1 MRERRYLL
9 RSIPTYR
16 FMKPNSLVPSAE
28 TAIPEPSQPSEMIT
42 ALAVATGTP
51 ISPLVRLTTWDEDTW
66 EDFTLEFVSC
76 IKDKYVKVVRCGGGG
91 DMGRDVIAYTA
102 TGWVNYQCK
111 HYSDKLSV
119 ADVAL
124 EVGKLIY
131 YSYIKEY
138 YLPKEYYFVSPKGS
152 STHLIKVIND
162 RTEKSIK
169 QEVLDRWEK
178 SIKNKI
184 TSTAEVELTADLR
197 KYIEES
203 VDFTI
208 FDDIPPIRLIELHRS
223 TPYHEIRFGIYSRKR
238 PTPAAAPVD
247 VDWGVE
253 QTYVQALLDAFSD
266 YKKFPVDLA
275 SLPGHQKLNMEFNS
289 ARNNYFC
296 ATSLD
301 LFSRDWLPPSSFQ
314 ELKEEC
320 YEAISPTVNLTY
332 AEGYTRYLKVCEATS
347 KISYESHPLKFYMKI
362 QDKKGLVHHIVND
375 KKFVWKNDE

>member
-1 MRERRYLL
+1 
-9 RSIPTYR
+9 
-16 FMKPNSLVPSAE
+16 MKLNSFVPSAE
-28 TAIPEPSQPSEMIT
+28 TTIPEPPQPSEMIT

-66 EDFTLEFVSC
+66 EEFTLEFVSC
-76 IKDKYVKVVRCGGGG
+76 IKEKYDKVVRCGGGG

-119 ADVAL
+119 AEVVL

-131 YSYIKEY
+131 YSYNKEY
-138 YLPKEYYFVSPKGS
+138 VLPEKYYFISPKGS

-162 RTEKSIK
+162 KTGKSLK
-169 QEVLDRWEK
+169 EEVLDRWEK
-178 SIKNKI
+178 SIKTNI
-184 TSTAEVELTADLR
+184 TSTAKIDLTIDLK
-197 KYIEES
+197 KYIDEE

-238 PTPAAAPVD
+238 PMPATAPTEVN
-247 VDWGVE
+247 WGLE
-253 QTYVQALLDAFSD
+253 QTYVQALLDAFSE
-266 YKKFPVDLA
+266 YKKSPVNLT
-275 SLPGHQKLNMEFNS
+275 SLPMYQKLHTEFNS

-301 LFSRDWLPPSSFQ
+301 LFSRDWLPLSSFQ

-347 KISYESHPLKFYMKI
+347 QVSYESHPLKFYMKI

-375 KKFVWKNDE
+375 KKFSWKNDE

>member
-1 MRERRYLL
+1 MKSKLL
-9 RSIPTYR
+9 VS
-16 FMKPNSLVPSAE
+16 SAE
-28 TAIPEPSQPSEMIT
+28 TIIPEPQKPNEMIT

-76 IKDKYVKVVRCGGGG
+76 IKSKFHKVVRCGGGG
-91 DMGRDVIAYTA
+91 DMGRDVIAYTE

-111 HYSDKLSV
+111 HYADKLSV
-119 ADVAL
+119 ADVVL
-124 EVGKLIY
+124 EVGKIIY

-138 YLPKEYYFVSPKGS
+138 TLPEEYYFVSPKGS

-162 RTEKSIK
+162 KTGKMLK

-178 SIKNKI
+178 SIKTKI
-184 TSTAEVELTADLR
+184 TSTTPVELTSDLR
-197 KYIEES
+197 KYIDEE
-203 VDFTI
+203 VDFSI

-223 TPYHEIRFGIYSRKR
+223 TPYHDIRFGLYSRRR
-238 PTPAAAPVD
+238 PMPATAPAA

-253 QTYVQALLDAFSD
+253 QTYVQAILDAFSE
-266 YKKFPVDLA
+266 YKKFPIDLA
-275 SLPGHQKLNMEFNS
+275 SLSAHQKLHAEFNS

-301 LFSRDWLPPSSFQ
+301 LFSRDWLPQSSFS

-320 YEAISPTVNLTY
+320 YEAILPTVNLAYT
-332 AEGYTRYLKVCEATS
+332 EGYTRYLKVCEATVQ
-347 KISYESHPLKFYMKI
+347 ISYDSHPLKFYMKI

-375 KKFVWKNDE
+375 KRLVWRNDE

>member
-1 MRERRYLL
+1 
-9 RSIPTYR
+9 
-16 FMKPNSLVPSAE
+16 MKPKLSVTCAE
-28 TAIPEPSQPSEMIT
+28 TIMPEPQKPSEMIT

-66 EDFTLEFVSC
+66 EEFTLELVSG
-76 IKDKYVKVVRCGGGG
+76 IKDKYHKVVRCGGGG
-91 DMGRDVIAYTA
+91 DMGRDVIAYTT

-111 HYSDKLSV
+111 YYTDKLSV
-119 ADVAL
+119 ADVVL

-131 YSYIKEY
+131 YSYTKQFT
-138 YLPKEYYFVSPKGS
+138 LPEEYYFVSPKGG

-162 RTEKSIK
+162 KTGKSLK
-169 QEVLDRWEK
+169 AEVLDRWEK
-178 SIKNKI
+178 SIKAKI
-184 TSTAEVELTADLR
+184 TSTGDVELTSDLL
-197 KYIEES
+197 KYIDEE

-208 FDDIPPIRLIELHRS
+208 FDDIPPIRLIELHKL

-238 PTPAAAPVD
+238 PIPAKAPIE

-253 QTYVQALLDAFSD
+253 QIYVQAILDAFSE
-266 YKKFPVDLA
+266 YKKTPLSLA
-275 SLPGHQKLNMEFNS
+275 TLPEHQKLNGEFNS

-296 ATSLD
+296 AASLD
-301 LFSRDWLPPSSFQ
+301 LFSRDWLPPSCFE

-320 YEAISPTVNLTY
+320 YEAILPTVNLSH
-332 AEGYTRYLKVCEATS
+332 AEGYTRYLKVCEATAQ
-347 KISYESHPLKFYMKI
+347 ISYDSHPLKFYMKI